1 MTREEVKTIFPDAT
15 DEQVNAFLDKNSR
28 DIGKAKGDS
37 DKHKA
42 EVERLKQQIA
52 EKDNAIAEMEK
63 AKGDADK
70 IAAELEK
77 YKQAEAD
84 RQAAEHAAKEK
95 AAKTERFKTAKGE
108 REFSSQF
115 AESGVM
121 NAFFEALSNPDNTGK
136 GDAEIFDSLTKD
148 IDGIFKNPQQQKI
161 NIPATGNT
169 GIEPN
174 RIDNFIGAARK
185 AAGLK
190 E

>member
-1 MTREEVKTIFPDAT
+1 MTREEVKAIFPDAT
-15 DEQVNAFLDKNSR
+15 EEQVSAFLDKNSK
-28 DIGKAKGDS
+28 DIGKAKGDA
-37 DKHKA
+37 DKYKK
-42 EVERLKQQIA
+42 EIESLKEQVK
-52 EKDNAIAEMEK
+52 EKETTISELEK
-63 AKGDADK
+63 AGGDAK
-70 IAAELEK
+70 KVAEELEK

-84 RQAAEHAAKEK
+84 RQAAEKAAKEK

>member
-28 DIGKAKGDS
+28 DIGKAKGDG

-42 EVERLKQQIA
+42 EVERLKQQIS
-52 EKDNAIAEMEK
+52 ENDNTISEMEK

-84 RQAAEHAAKEK
+84 RQAAEQAAQEK

-115 AESGVM
+115 AESGAM

-148 IDGIFKNPQQQKI
+148 IDGIFKNPQQQKVTV
-161 NIPATGNT
+161 PAAGNS